1 MVENMSSRSYSGVM
15 DVAQTDNKPYD
26 TVIIIDSNVDISQ
39 LKQTLRSKDV
49 YTAEKGK
56 IQSE

>member
-1 MVENMSSRSYSGVM
+1 M